1 MTTPP
6 ERPREHWAS
15 RAGFLLAAI
24 GSAVGLGN
32 LWGFPYKA
40 SANGGAAFVLV
51 YLLVIALVCLPLL
64 VAELM
69 IGRRTGKS
77 PVLALAQVGGPHW
90 RWLGYGMTLNACVI
104 LAFYSVVTGWTLLST
119 FHTLLF
125 GLPADPEAFFGQIS
139 QGGWAIAGHLLAM
152 LLTAGVIALGVRGGI
167 ERLSLWFM
175 PLLFVLLIGM
185 ALWATTL
192 SGAGEGYRFYLQ
204 PDLKELLRWPT
215 LTSATGH
222 AFFSLSLGLGAIIT
236 YASYGQGTSRLRH
249 EAGTIAVADTSVAL
263 VGGLITFPLVA
274 HFNLLGNLSDS
285 TIGTL
290 FVAIPKGMAGLGG
303 LGRLVA
309 LVFFMVLVIAAL
321 TSAVSLLEVGTA
333 ALIDRRGWPRRKATA
348 WAVAAITVIGLLP
361 ASDSRW
367 IDVLYTVFGETA
379 LIFGGLLLAVLM
391 GWGQPSIDGGVPVL
405 LRRLLRWLATP
416 LLLVLLVQSLLH
428 LPQVFALFLQS

>member
-1 MTTPP
+1 MTTPD
-6 ERPREHWAS
+6 RPREHWAS

-69 IGRRTGKS
+69 IGRRTGES
-77 PVLALAQVGGPHW
+77 PVLALARVGGPQW

-104 LAFYSVVTGWTLLST
+104 LAFYSVVTGWTLLSLGQ
-119 FHTLLF
+119 TLLL

-152 LLTAGVIALGVRGGI
+152 LLTAGVIGLGVRGGI

-175 PLLFVLLIGM
+175 PLLFVLLVGM

-192 SGAGEGYRFYLQ
+192 SGAAEGYRFYLQ
-204 PDLKELLRWPT
+204 PDLTELLRWPT

-236 YASYGQGTSRLRH
+236 YASYGQGTSRLRY
-249 EAGTIAVADTSVAL
+249 EAGTIAAADTSVAL

-303 LGRLVA
+303 IGRLVA
-309 LVFFMVLVIAAL
+309 LVFFVVLVIAAL

-333 ALIDRRGWPRRKATA
+333 ALIDRHGWARRQATA
-348 WAVAAITVIGLLP
+348 WAVAAITLIGLLP

-379 LIFGGLLLAVLM
+379 LIFGGLMLAVLM
-391 GWGQPSIDGGVPVL
+391 GWTQPQLEGGIPPL

-416 LLLVLLVQSLLH
+416 LLLVLLIQSLLH
-428 LPQVFALFLQS
+428 LPRVLAPLLAA

>member
-416 LLLVLLVQSLLH
+416 LLLVLLVQSMLH
-428 LPQVFALFLQS
+428 LPQVFAPFLQS